1 MKDKQSFTNKLFIV
15 GLIFSAILIISINII
30 VNFF

>member
-1 MKDKQSFTNKLFIV
+1 MKDKQSFTNKIFIV
-15 GLIFSAILIISINII
+15 GLILSAILIITVNVI